1 LDGLQSLSAKEDCC
15 IHPNKYR
22 MLDCFF
28 HLPKLNTVEYS
39 SYFLN
44 EFIPKY
50 KVIEELDRTKSTK
63 SISYVQYFIFQMPNL
78 LKFNA
83 HLKLVYNFPD
93 IEYFLIFKHHTD
105 QPIHADGLQIL
116 RHSSLNLP
124 ISGYENTK
132 TIFYKETFVNPNREI
147 QDANYYNIE
156 NLSPIAELQGTN
168 DWVMINTGIPH
179 QVIGATASNPRIT
192 VCFRFFS
199 NPTINRL
206 LEGIP

>member
-1 LDGLQSLSAKEDCC
+1 
-15 IHPNKYR
+15 

-28 HLPKLNTVEYS
+28 HLPKLNNVKYT
-39 SYFLN
+39 SYLLN

-50 KVIEELDRTKSTK
+50 KVIEELDRTRSAK
-63 SISYVQYFIFQMPNL
+63 SISYVQHSRVHILQEPNL
-78 LKFNA
+78 LEFNA

-93 IEYFLIFKHHTD
+93 IEYFSIFKHHKD

-116 RHSSLNLP
+116 RCSSLNLP
-124 ISGYENTK
+124 LSGYENTK

-147 QDANYYNIE
+147 RDANYYNIE

-192 VCFRFFS
+192 VCFRFVS
-199 NPTINRL
+199 NPTINQL
-206 LEGIP
+206 LEGMP